1 MAYIG
6 RMSGAAA
13 QTKANNLYVIRS
25 FLRHLA
31 AEGMCDPSVPASM
44 PVIPGHKHSALPSAY
59 GGDEVAAALATDASD
74 ECPKRNYAMLL
85 CASLMGMRTSA
96 AFASTTWTGGRGGSR
111 SPRARR
117 ALG

>member
-1 MAYIG
+1 
-6 RMSGAAA
+6 MSGAAA

-59 GGDEVAAALATDASD
+59 GGDEVAAA
-74 ECPKRNYAMLL
+74 
-85 CASLMGMRTSA
+85 
-96 AFASTTWTGGRGGSR
+96 FASTTWTGGRGGSR